1 MRDWRRRRRMSQLD
15 LSLEAE
21 VSARHLSFVES
32 GRARASREM
41 LQRLGD
47 RLAMP
52 LRERNRLLI
61 AGGYAPDHSERP
73 LDSPEMQVA
82 MSAIRMVLDGH
93 RPFPAL
99 VIDRGWNLIAANDP
113 ATHLLTGLP
122 ETLRKPT
129 LNVLRATLHPAGLA
143 PRIANL
149 SEWRHHVLGR
159 LRSDYAATGD
169 PALAKLHD
177 ELSAIPVAR
186 RTSHNSPVA
195 RVAVPLLLEA
205 GEGRILSLLSTTTV
219 FGTANDVTLSE
230 LTLETLF
237 PADLETRKFFM
248 RNSDTSN

>member
-1 MRDWRRRRRMSQLD
+1 MSQLD

-61 AGGYAPDHSERP
+61 AGGYAPDHGERP
-73 LDSPEMQVA
+73 LNSPEMGVA

-93 RPFPAL
+93 GPFPAL
-99 VIDRGWNLIAANDP
+99 AVDRQWNLIAANIP
-113 ATHLLTGLP
+113 ATNLLTGLP
-122 ETLRKPT
+122 DALCKPK
-129 LNVLRATLHPAGLA
+129 LNVLRATLDPAGLA

-149 SEWRHHVLGR
+149 PEWRHHLLGR

-177 ELSAIPVAR
+177 DLSAIPVAR
-186 RTSHNSPVA
+186 RQAHNSPIA
-195 RVAVPLLLEA
+195 RIAVPLMLDA

-219 FGTANDVTLSE
+219 FGTANDITLSE
-230 LTLETLF
+230 LTLEAFF
-237 PADLETRKFFM
+237 PADAETQKFFM
-248 RNSDTSN
+248 RNSTASN